1 MPGVIGGTLFYL
13 KLNAFLIL
21 EVIVW
26 LALDLLLFALCKFV
40 WPGLVRE
47 SGSRLSRLT
56 RNGTWPVLIPVVLFV
71 GMRLSILPLVGA
83 PQPGLARDKFSY
95 LLGADT
101 FASGRLTNP
110 TVLAPFR

>member
-26 LALDLLLFALCKFV
+26 LALALLLFALCKFV

-56 RNGTWPVLIPVVLFV
+56 RSGTWPVLIPVVSSCACGSRSFPSSGLHNPV
-71 GMRLSILPLVGA
+71 WLV
-83 PQPGLARDKFSY
+83 S
-95 LLGADT
+95 
-101 FASGRLTNP
+101 S
-110 TVLAPFR
+110 